1 MGVWGTNMPEAKSIG
16 ELIKEFSR
24 QENVSEKLRAYQVVG
39 EWEKIV
45 GEAIGRNTEISRI
58 ENGILY
64 VKVATSAWRNELVF
78 MKPSILKKI
87 RENYPDSGVQDIF
100 FI

>member
-1 MGVWGTNMPEAKSIG
+1 MKTHDAKSLGDI
-16 ELIKEFSR
+16 IKEFSKKDS
-24 QENVSEKLRAYQVVG
+24 VSDKLRSYEVVG

-45 GEAIGRNTEISRI
+45 GEPIARNTEISRV

-64 VKVATSAWRNELVF
+64 VRSASSAWRNELVF
-78 MKPSILKKI
+78 MKPAILKKI
-87 RENYPDSGVQDIF
+87 ADEYPDSGVHDIF

>member
-1 MGVWGTNMPEAKSIG
+1 MPEARSLG
-16 ELIKEFSR
+16 ELIKEFTQR
-24 QENVSEKLRAYQVVG
+24 DNVSHKLRAYQVVG
-39 EWEKIV
+39 DWEEIV
-45 GEAIGRNTEISRI
+45 GEAIGRNTEISRV

-64 VKVATSAWRNELVF
+64 VKAATAAWRNELVF

-87 RENYPDSGVQDIF
+87 RQKYPDSGVEDIF

>member
-1 MGVWGTNMPEAKSIG
+1 MPEARSLG
-16 ELIKEFSR
+16 DLIKEFTR
-24 QENVSEKLRAYQVVG
+24 QDNVSHKLRAYQVVG
-39 EWEKIV
+39 DWEEIV
-45 GEAIGRNTEISRI
+45 GEAIGRNTEISRV

-64 VKVATSAWRNELVF
+64 VKAATAAWRNELVF

-87 RENYPDSGVQDIF
+87 RQKYPDSGVEDIF

>member
-1 MGVWGTNMPEAKSIG
+1 MAASCTSMPEAKSIG

-24 QENVSEKLRAYQVVG
+24 QENVSEKLRAYQVVA

-87 RENYPDSGVQDIF
+87 RDGYPDSGVQDIF

>member
-1 MGVWGTNMPEAKSIG
+1 MTEAKSLG
-16 ELIKEFSR
+16 DLIKEFTK
-24 QENVSEKLRAYQVVG
+24 QDNVSFKLRAYQVVG
-39 EWEKIV
+39 DWEDIV
-45 GEAIGRNTEISRI
+45 GEAIGRNTEISRV

-64 VKVATSAWRNELVF
+64 VKAASAAWRNELVF

-87 RENYPDSGVQDIF
+87 RLNYPDSGVEDIF

>member
-1 MGVWGTNMPEAKSIG
+1 MPEAKSIG
-16 ELIKEFSR
+16 ELIKEFSQ

-39 EWEKIV
+39 DWEKIV
-45 GEAIGRNTEISRI
+45 GEAIARNTEISRI
-58 ENGILY
+58 ENGTLY

-87 RENYPDSGVQDIF
+87 RESFPDSGVHDIF